1 MTQEDDAML
10 TPTIREP
17 IRKNCRLVNAIIKL
31 LASPWLGD
39 GLLPTIPETF
49 DFSAAVQLWG

>member
-1 MTQEDDAML
+1 ML